1 MDTTHPQP
9 RQVLQGPL
17 TRARARQ
24 LNYQVNSFLGS
35 YITENR
41 PLPNASD
48 LIVLRNLGKDE
59 GEGRGVMDM
68 PGWDN
73 GVHHVT
79 LEPSQTRIRV
89 GHVLES
95 DSDCCDGTKFKRA

>member
-1 MDTTHPQP
+1 MDTTHPQ
-9 RQVLQGPL
+9 QVLQGPL

-59 GEGRGVMDM
+59 GKGHGVLDMHGRN
-68 PGWDN
+68 N
-73 GVHHVT
+73 GGHHVT
-79 LEPSQTRIRV
+79 LGPSQARIRV